1 MKKIFFVAGEVS
13 GDQHASEVIREL
25 KRLDPEVEVHAYGG
39 PLMEQAGAKI
49 HFPLPDLASVGLD
62 WIWKVFQFRKV
73 GVELLKICKREEIG
87 TLVLVDFPGFNLRV
101 ATAAKKAGIRVIY
114 YIIPQVWA
122 WRAGRLKRMKR
133 DLDSALVIFP
143 FEKPL
148 LEAAGIETEFVGHP
162 LVDKLSRVRDRSTV
176 LDEHGLRDQGG
187 KRLIGLLPGSRN
199 REVDRLLPVLLEAAI
214 RIQKEVSDVHFV
226 LPLASSISLERVRS
240 QVGDS
245 KSVSIVKNPSDDFR
259 SVLDFS
265 ITKSGTSTLEN
276 AVMGVPQ
283 IVIYKGRPLDAWIAR
298 RVVRVQWL
306 GLVNLIAGREICP
319 ELLQEDC
326 TAEAITA
333 KTVYFLNDK
342 GAINKMVE
350 AMAQVRAS
358 LGESGA
364 SERAAKA
371 VLSRLTLS
379 H

>member
-62 WIWKVFQFRKV
+62 WIWKVFKFRKV
-73 GVELLKICKREEIG
+73 GVELLEICKREKID

-187 KRLIGLLPGSRN
+187 ERLIGLLPGSRN
-199 REVDRLLPVLLEAAI
+199 REVDRLLPVLLEAAS
-214 RIQKEVSDVHFV
+214 RIQKEVRNVHFV

-245 KSVSIVKNPSDDFR
+245 KSISIVKNPSDDFR
-259 SVLDFS
+259 SILDFS

-350 AMAQVRAS
+350 AMTQVRAS

-371 VLSRLTLS
+371 VLSR
-379 H
+379 

>member
-187 KRLIGLLPGSRN
+187 ERLIGLLPGSRN
-199 REVDRLLPVLLEAAI
+199 REVDRLLPVLLEAAS

-245 KSVSIVKNPSDDFR
+245 KSISIVKNPSDDFR

-326 TAEAITA
+326 
-333 KTVYFLNDK
+333 
-342 GAINKMVE
+342 
-350 AMAQVRAS
+350 
-358 LGESGA
+358 
-364 SERAAKA
+364 
-371 VLSRLTLS
+371 
-379 H
+379 